1 MTEGRTPPHNAEAER
16 QLLGAILL
24 SNDVFYLVADI
35 LKPEH
40 FFIKEHR
47 TIYEKSAALIQ
58 DGKTASPVTLKT
70 YMGDGQQWAGKTA
83 VQFMLLLVRDSASRI
98 NAVDYARQIVDLAT
112 RRQMIDLAQSVT
124 EVAYDAPIDTSPNAM
139 IDDLGAQL
147 FQLRPKDASA
157 DDSLEGIEAGLTAK
171 IEMILEGKAPPV
183 PKIGIS
189 ELDRDLGGLMPT
201 NLMLVA
207 ARPGM
212 GKTVAGVHIARRA
225 ARQKFGVAVFTL
237 EISREQW
244 FSRLVAAEAAMG
256 HHQLYYGDINN
267 GRLTR
272 EQFDAYRKYAETARQ
287 LPIEVDDTGG
297 LTLGQI
303 EARARVM
310 QQSFERRDIPL
321 GAIVVDYLGLMSA
334 GDRYKGSKVNEVSEI
349 SAGLKAMAKKL
360 DTCMIALSQLSR
372 AVESRDNK
380 RPVLSDLRDSGSL
393 EQDADQVVFLYRPA
407 YYDERDPKFGTD
419 AEFTDAAERRANDLE
434 WIISKN
440 RTGPINTHTTY
451 CEIGKAHIA
460 AKSSFG

>member
-16 QLLGAILL
+16 QLLGAILM

-47 TIYEKSAALIQ
+47 TIYEKAATLIN
-58 DGKTASPVTLKT
+58 DGKDASPVTLKT
-70 YMGDGQQWAGKTA
+70 YLSDGEQWGGMSVVK
-83 VQFMLLLVRDSASRI
+83 FLLSLVKDSINRI
-98 NAVDYARQIVDLAT
+98 NATDYAQQIVDLAT
-112 RRQMIDLAQSVT
+112 RRNMIALAQSVT
-124 EVAYDAPIDTSPNAM
+124 ELAYDAPIGTSSNAM
-139 IDDLGAQL
+139 IDDLGARL
-147 FQLRPKDASA
+147 FQLRPEETGK
-157 DDSLEGIEAGLTAK
+157 DDSLDGIEAGLTEK
-171 IEMILEGKAPPV
+171 IQMIMEGKAPPV

-189 ELDRDLGGLMPT
+189 ELDRDLGGLLPT
-201 NLMLVA
+201 NLLLIA

-256 HHQLYYGDINN
+256 HEELYYGDINN

-272 EQFDAYRKYAETARQ
+272 EQFEAYKRYADTARQ
-287 LPIEVDDTGG
+287 LPIEIDDTSG
-297 LTLGQI
+297 LTIGQI

-310 QQSFERRDIPL
+310 QQSFERRGIQL

-334 GDRYKGSKVNEVSEI
+334 GDRYKGSKVNEIGEI
-349 SAGLKAMAKKL
+349 SAGLKGLAKKL
-360 DTCMIALSQLSR
+360 NVCMVALSQLSR

-419 AEFTDAAERRANDLE
+419 IEFTEKADSRAKDLE
-434 WIISKN
+434 WIIAKN
-440 RTGPINTHTTY
+440 RTGPINTHKTY

-460 AKSSFG
+460 AKTSF